1 MLRFF
6 GLLALLL
13 GGKLW
18 GQNHTVL
25 VGTYTHSG
33 SHGIYSLRFNSQTGQ
48 LSLLDSVKAD
58 NPSYLAVHGNG
69 RYVYAVEETMG
80 VNKGSVAVF
89 SLNAG
94 SGKMKYLE
102 STPSVGDHPC
112 FIDINPQN
120 KALAVANYTGGTMA
134 WLPIGAASRPQKPTV
149 TISFTGSGP
158 NKQRQ
163 EKPHAHQSIFSH
175 NGEMLWVTD
184 LGTDKITLFKTTP
197 KGKAPI
203 QLVTEL
209 QVPPGAGPR
218 HLAVSEAG
226 KRLYVLGELNGAVMV
241 YNISEKK
248 APRLLQTI
256 VADTISKQPG
266 SADIHLSPDGQFLYA
281 SNRAQANNLTIYKVD
296 ATTGLLTTVGF
307 QPLAGKGPR
316 NFMIDPTGKWLMAG
330 LQYDNLIEVFSRNPQ
345 TGLLQQ
351 VQLFKGINTPVC
363 LKYVEPE

>member
-1 MLRFF
+1 MLRFI
-6 GLLALLL
+6 GCLALLL

-18 GQNHTVL
+18 GQNQTVL
-25 VGTYTHSG
+25 VGTYTQSG
-33 SHGIYSLRFNSQTGQ
+33 SYGIYSLRFNSQTGQ

-80 VNKGSVAVF
+80 ANKGSVAVF

-94 SGKMKYLE
+94 SGKMNYIE
-102 STPSVGDHPC
+102 RSPSVGDHPC

-120 KALAVANYTGGTMA
+120 TAIVVANYTSGTMA
-134 WLPIGAASRPQKPTV
+134 WLPVDATNRPQKPSV
-149 TISFTGSGP
+149 TITFSGSGP

-163 EKPHAHQSIFSH
+163 EKPHAHQSLFSH
-175 NGEMLWVTD
+175 RGELLWVTD
-184 LGTDKITLFKTTP
+184 LGTDKITLFKTRP
-197 KGKAPI
+197 KGKVPF

-209 QVPPGAGPR
+209 QAPAGAGPR
-218 HLAVSEAG
+218 HLAVNEAG

-241 YNISEKK
+241 YDISNLK

-281 SNRAQANNLTIYKVD
+281 SNRAQANNLAIYKVD
-296 ATTGLLTTVGF
+296 ALSGLLTTVGF
-307 QPLAGKGPR
+307 QPLAGRGPR
-316 NFMIDPTGKWLMAG
+316 NFMIDPSGKWLMVG

-351 VQLFKGINTPVC
+351 VQLFNKIKTPVC
-363 LKYVEPE
+363 LKYVQP

>member
-1 MLRFF
+1 MLRFM
-6 GLLALLL
+6 GCLALLW

-18 GQNHTVL
+18 GQNQTVL
-25 VGTYTHSG
+25 VGTYTQSG

-69 RYVYAVEETMG
+69 GYVYAVEETMG

-89 SLNAG
+89 SLNAA

-134 WLPIGAASRPQKPTV
+134 WLTLKRNGMPEKKITSYQYQ
-149 TISFTGSGP
+149 GSGP

-163 EKPHAHQSIFSH
+163 DKPHAHQALFSFQGH
-175 NGEMLWVTD
+175 LLWVTD
-184 LGTDKITLFKTTP
+184 LGTDRVTAYPTLIGSLP
-197 KGKAPI
+197 GDSI
-203 QLVTEL
+203 VVQL
-209 QVPPGAGPR
+209 PPGSGPR
-218 HLAVSEAG
+218 HLTVKG
-226 KRLYVLGELNGAVMV
+226 NKLYVLGELNGSVMV
-241 YNISEKK
+241 YDISTVNT
-248 APRLLQTI
+248 PRFLQTI
-256 VADTISKQPG
+256 AADTISKQPG
-266 SADIHLSPDGQFLYA
+266 SADIHLSPDGKFLYA
-281 SNRAQANNLTIYKVD
+281 SNRAEANNITIYSID
-296 ATTGLLTTVGF
+296 AATGLLTTVGY
-307 QPLAGKGPR
+307 QQLAGKGPR
-316 NFMIDPTGKWLMAG
+316 NFMIDPSGKWLMVG

-351 VQLFKGINTPVC
+351 VQLFNQIKTPVC
-363 LKYVEPE
+363 LKYVQP